1 VLVSIEVTR
10 CHSTLI
16 ANNRTYVFKKGS
28 GWKVSKIGSPLI
40 GGRYQ
45 YFAFTI
51 NVNVEFVVNVY
62 LQFVKVTIKWG

>member
-1 VLVSIEVTR
+1 
-10 CHSTLI
+10 
-16 ANNRTYVFKKGS
+16 VFKKGS

-40 GGRYQ
+40 GSRYQ
-45 YFAFTI
+45 CFAYTI